1 MNYTNLKNE
10 VMDFLQL
17 TPKYSA
23 DAYRVNI
30 KTADGILSLPPSTE
44 TKHALAVGATGSGKS
59 QLIAQYIGEIIRR
72 GDRGV
77 VLDLKGEFTS
87 YFYRPGIDM
96 ILNPLDTRSIKWSI
110 ANDINFNLL
119 KADAEVIS
127 NSLIND
133 LGANSENEKFF
144 LQAGKNVL
152 KGLIYFAL
160 ANNTKS
166 NKDIF
171 ETIFIENYE
180 LIKEML
186 SRVGAIDALSA
197 LGDKRS
203 AQADGVLATAHTWSR
218 AIELLSDMDGDFSI
232 EEWIKNGKGLIFLNA
247 SQKYSNIVAPL
258 ARFFVDFL
266 LNILLGLGQDL
277 KRRIFI
283 ILDEFQ
289 NVSAIP
295 SLLSILTLGRSA
307 GASIVAGTQ
316 DFGLIDQRYGQNA
329 KTTLINA
336 MNTLYLL
343 RILEPNTAEYLSRAI
358 GESEV
363 EDYSTS
369 SSLSMDDQWDRVNIN
384 NNRRNERLV
393 MPIQLTELRDLEF
406 YIKTLKFMGKSKLQ
420 LIKRKPV
427 QPAFIPISQEIILR
441 ELEQDEPD
449 EEKEISITA
458 EKENEKDFNFS

>member
-1 MNYTNLKNE
+1 MKKRIE
-10 VMDFLQL
+10 
-17 TPKYSA
+17 
-23 DAYRVNI
+23 I
-30 KTADGILSLPPSTE
+30 KTIDGVLSLPPSTE
-44 TKHALAVGATGSGKS
+44 TKHALVVGATGSGKS
-59 QLIAQYIGEIIRR
+59 QLIAQYIDQIIKR
-72 GDRGV
+72 GDRAV
-77 VLDLKGEFTS
+77 ILDLKGEFTS
-87 YFYRPGIDM
+87 FFYRPGVDM
-96 ILNPLDTRSIKWSI
+96 ILNPLDQRSIKWSI

-119 KADAEVIS
+119 RADAEVIS

-133 LGANSENEKFF
+133 LSAQSENEKFF

-160 ANNTKS
+160 ASGMKS
-166 NKDIF
+166 NKDISD
-171 ETIFIENYE
+171 TIFTEDYDK
-180 LIKEML
+180 IKEML
-186 SRVGAIDALSA
+186 SRVNAVDALSA

-218 AIELLSDMDGDFSI
+218 AIELLSTMDGDFSI

-247 SQKYSNIVAPL
+247 SQKYSNIVSPL

-277 KRRIFI
+277 SRRVFMV
-283 ILDEFQ
+283 LDEFQ

-316 DFGLIDQRYGQNA
+316 DFGLIDKKYGTDA

-343 RILEPNTAEYLSRAI
+343 RILEPNTAEYLSRAL

-369 SSLSMDDQWDRVNIN
+369 SSLSMDEAWDRVNIS

-393 MPIQLTELRDLEF
+393 LPVQLTELGDLEF
-406 YIKTLKFMGKSKLQ
+406 YFKTMQYMAKSQLK
-420 LIKRKPV
+420 LIQRTPA
-427 QPAFIPISQEIILR
+427 QPAFLPITQEIELR
-441 ELEQDEPD
+441 ELAEPEQAEQA
-449 EEKEISITA
+449 EEKGQRTYD
-458 EKENEKDFNFS
+458 DFSFSK